1 MKEKFYQRKGFLP
14 TLFTTVLIIAVAVI
28 TDHYKTLFVHETG
41 NIKIFGGLGILLAF
55 GLLLR
60 WKYVRQILGVFALI
74 ATTGIT
80 FHIFNVDK
88 EFILST
94 FILLGGLILI
104 SYFLIV
110 SESIKSYIGGK

>member
-1 MKEKFYQRKGFLP
+1 MKEKFYLRKGFYS
-14 TLFTTVLIIAVAVI
+14 TLFTSILIIAVDII
-28 TDHYKTLFVHETG
+28 TGYYKTLFVHETG
-41 NIKIFGGLGILLAF
+41 NIKIFGGLGIILAL

-60 WKYVRQILGVFALI
+60 WKYTRKILGFIALI
-74 ATTGIT
+74 ATTGIA

-94 FILLGGLILI
+94 SILLGGLILI

-110 SESIKSYIGGK
+110 SKSIKSYIGGK